1 MVEQAVAA
9 KMPSR
14 SKRKAD
20 DISEKDEF
28 HLPQIV
34 SPHKRTPFPLTHNH
48 LCPVPAR
55 RGNSALY
62 DSRRFERVRE
72 DQATAEQARAQSVWV
87 CVPKRGEHLP

>member
-14 SKRKAD
+14 SKKRAD

-34 SPHKRTPFPLTHNH
+34 SPFERTPVWSLT
-48 LCPVPAR
+48 PPSAAQTVTAR
-55 RGNSALY
+55 RGDPALH
-62 DSRRFERVRE
+62 DSGRFVRVRQ
-72 DQATAEQARAQSVWV
+72 D
-87 CVPKRGEHLP
+87 